1 MLACGSF
8 LGSGISSLSF
18 AARDLL
24 IEDQI
29 SLLKAAAFEL
39 CLLRFN
45 TMFNAETRTW
55 ECGQLSYCLETLQ
68 VPERCLSAPAEGGKQ
83 PWREERSHAR
93 LHGSWDCRT

>member
-1 MLACGSF
+1 MACGSF

-39 CLLRFN
+39 CQLRFN
-45 TMFNAETRTW
+45 TVFNAETRTW

-93 LHGSWDCRT
+93 LHGSWDCRA